1 MRVKLNNNNNNNN
14 NNKKFHWRMKL
25 KKKFSTKVPRIKLEI
40 LKKEDRNEK
49 PNI

>member
-1 MRVKLNNNNNNNN
+1 LEDEIE
-14 NNKKFHWRMKL
+14 KKN
-25 KKKFSTKVPRIKLEI
+25 SIKVPRIKLEI